1 MDFQLTAEQRRL
13 QHKCRELAADFAT
26 RSAAHERDASHGR
39 ELRPSA
45 RRRVPRADGRQG
57 VGPPKSSVIPSAK
70 YSWSGSF
77 DRFAKGRTTIDSR
90 GAGVLATA
98 GGICRLAAAG
108 AWTDNAGE
116 FPLGQAHQ
124 ATIAKPI
131 AARRLA
137 AITAR

>member
-1 MDFQLTAEQRRL
+1 MLF
-13 QHKCRELAADFAT
+13 
-26 RSAAHERDASHGR
+26 RSST
-39 ELRPSA
+39 
-45 RRRVPRADGRQG
+45 
-57 VGPPKSSVIPSAK
+57 K

-77 DRFAKGRTTIDSR
+77 DRLAKGRTTMDSR

-98 GGICRLAAAG
+98 GGICGLAAAG
-108 AWTDNAGE
+108 AWTDTVGE

-137 AITAR
+137 AITARCGIMLRRAGAGCAYAATRGVDATAAAPIP

>member
-1 MDFQLTAEQRRL
+1 MNAVLRAITKLPEIRD
-13 QHKCRELAADFAT
+13 
-26 RSAAHERDASHGR
+26 RSVVR
-39 ELRPSA
+39 
-45 RRRVPRADGRQG
+45 
-57 VGPPKSSVIPSAK
+57 SSVTPSAK

-77 DRFAKGRTTIDSR
+77 DRFAKGSTTKDKR

-98 GGICRLAAAG
+98 GRICGLAAAG
-108 AWTDNAGE
+108 AWADTAGE

-137 AITAR
+137 ASTA